1 MAKQSVF
8 DRTRPPR
15 MITIMGHKIKVRV
28 VAYLEDES
36 QELLG
41 AFNGESKT
49 IFLLKGCDWRS
60 VLLHE
65 CCHAVLYFSGA
76 SEGLT
81 VTKEESIVLALE
93 HGLLPLIR
101 SSVSQN

>member
-8 DRTRPPR
+8 NRARPPR
-15 MITIMGHKIKVRV
+15 SVNVLGHKLQVRV
-28 VAYLEDES
+28 VPYLEDDA

-41 AFNGESKT
+41 AFNSETKT

-65 CCHAVLYFSGA
+65 ICHAILYFSGA

-81 VTKEESIVLALE
+81 ATKEESIVLALE
-93 HGLLPLIR
+93 HGLSPIIPCSSCR
-101 SSVSQN
+101 S

>member
-8 DRTRPPR
+8 NRKRPPR
-15 MITIMGHKIKVRV
+15 VVTIMGQKVKVRV
-28 VAYLEDES
+28 VEYLEDGS

-41 AFNGESKT
+41 AFNGENK
-49 IFLLKGCDWRS
+49 IIYILKNSDWRS

-65 CCHAVLYFSGA
+65 ICHAILYFSGA

-81 VTKEESIVLALE
+81 YAKEESIVLALE
-93 HGLLPLIR
+93 HGLPPILF
-101 SSVSQN
+101 